1 MRDDQKQRC
10 VRVAVVAPVRETFTY
25 TLPPELAA
33 DGKVGHRVLVPFS
46 NRKVTGYVLG
56 HDEGEETCQLKEVIE
71 VLDAEPLFHEP
82 LVPFLIWM
90 ADYYVYPIGP
100 LIQAILPGGMNPS
113 AYTAATLTEAGRI
126 ALRDHAS
133 DSGQREI
140 LSWIETHPG
149 KRLPWPRRELWA
161 LERNG
166 WVRLE
171 MRTARRRVGPRLRR
185 FVRPKPGLT
194 LDHVLAGRRTPMK
207 ARNEQDLL
215 ETVFREGL
223 LMLGKVTETYQNGAY
238 LTHKWVKRGVLETYE
253 AAVLRNPA
261 GEIMVPAHVP
271 ERLHEQQKEA
281 LRHIEARVAKGG
293 FSCSLLHGVTG
304 SGKTEVYF
312 RAAEKAM
319 ALGKHVILIVPEIA
333 LSLYVEGLFRSR
345 LGARV
350 AGYHSGLSPGER
362 YDQWVRMASG
372 AVDLVVGARSALFAP
387 LPRLG
392 LIIVDEEHDDSYK
405 QDSGPRYQAR
415 DAAVVRARTENIP
428 VLLGS
433 GTPSVQSYQ
442 NGQTGRY
449 YLLSMPVRVENRS
462 LPAVEVVDMKRD
474 ENMDDAGG
482 VISPRLLD
490 AIRKNL
496 QSRNQAILFLNRRGF
511 HRLFLCTACGQAIR
525 CPNCDVALT
534 HHLSQGRLSCHYC
547 GYHSDVPPPFG
558 AQDHRICPQCGQTR
572 LKPYGFGTERLE
584 AELKGRFPGA
594 RIGRLDADTMRRK
607 GQAFEILKRF
617 SEKEIDI
624 LVGTQVITKGYD
636 FPNVTLVGVIAADL
650 SLGFPDFGAAERTFQ
665 LVSQVAGRAGRG
677 DQPGRVVIQTFNPDH
692 YAIRAATSHD
702 YEMFFKAEIGLRE
715 LLGYPPFLYLACVR
729 IQGNK
734 ESTAATVARE
744 FGDALRHILC
754 RWTKRG
760 KEIQVLGPAEAPI
773 SRLKGKHRWQIL
785 IKCKSAALRSH
796 FLHAVDNLRRTSYRS
811 RGVQI
816 TLDVDP
822 QQMI

>member
-1 MRDDQKQRC
+1 MSVDQKQRC
-10 VRVAVVAPVRETFTY
+10 VQVAVVAPVRETFTY
-25 TLPPELAA
+25 RVSPELAA
-33 DGKVGHRVLVPFS
+33 AGTVGHRVLVPFG
-46 NRKVTGYVLG
+46 NRKVTGYVLSSA
-56 HDEGEETCQLKEVIE
+56 EGEKTCELKEVLE
-71 VLDAEPLFHEP
+71 VLDAAPLFHEP
-82 LVPFLIWM
+82 LVRFLVWM
-90 ADYYVYPIGP
+90 ADYYVYPIGQ
-100 LIQAILPGGMNPS
+100 LIQAVLPGGMNPGG
-113 AYTAATLTEAGRI
+113 YITASLTET
-126 ALRDHAS
+126 
-133 DSGQREI
+133 GQRSLAEHRPVERQKEI
-140 LSWIETHPG
+140 LSWIETHQG
-149 KRLPWPRRELWA
+149 KRLPWPRREVCA
-161 LERNG
+161 LERKG
-166 WVRLE
+166 WIRLE
-171 MRTARRRVGPRLRR
+171 VRTARRTAGPRLRR

-194 LDHVLAGRRTPMK
+194 LDDVLGRRRTPLT
-207 ARNEQDLL
+207 APNEQDLL
-215 ETVFREGL
+215 ETIFCEGR
-223 LMLGKVTETYQNGAY
+223 LMLGTVTQTYLNGAY
-238 LTHKWVKRGVLETYE
+238 LARKWVKKGVLETYE
-253 AAVLRNPA
+253 APVLRNPA
-261 GEIMVPAHVP
+261 GEIVVPARVP
-271 ERLHEQQKEA
+271 EHLHEEQNEA
-281 LRHIEARVAKGG
+281 LRHIEAQIEKGG
-293 FSCSLLHGVTG
+293 FSCALLHGVTG

-312 RAAEKAM
+312 RAAEKALAM
-319 ALGKHVILIVPEIA
+319 GKQVILMVPEIA
-333 LSLYVEGLFRSR
+333 LSLYMEGLFRAR

-362 YDQWVRMASG
+362 YDHWVRMASG
-372 AVDLVVGARSALFAP
+372 AVDLVIGARSALFAP

-405 QDSGPRYQAR
+405 QDAGPRYQAR
-415 DAAVVRARTENIP
+415 DASVVRARSENIP

-449 YLLSMPVRVENRS
+449 HLLSMPVRVENRS

-474 ENMDDAGG
+474 ENVDDAGG
-482 VISPRLLD
+482 VISLKLLD
-490 AIRKNL
+490 AIQKNL

-511 HRLFLCTACGQAIR
+511 HRLFVCTGCGKAIR
-525 CPNCDVALT
+525 CPNCDVSLT

-547 GYHSDVPPPFG
+547 GYHRDVPPPSG
-558 AQDHRICPQCGQTR
+558 GENHRKCPQCGQAR
-572 LKPYGFGTERLE
+572 LRPYGFGTERLE

-594 RIGRLDADTMRRK
+594 RIGRLDADTTRRK

-617 SEKEIDI
+617 SEQEIDV
-624 LVGTQVITKGYD
+624 LVGTQIITKGYD

-665 LVSQVAGRAGRG
+665 LLSQVAGRAGRG
-677 DQPGRVVIQTFNPDH
+677 EQPGRVVIQTFNPDH

-702 YEMFFKAEIGLRE
+702 YETFFKAEIGLRE

-729 IQGNK
+729 IEGNK
-734 ESTAATVARE
+734 GSTTATVAGE

-785 IKCKSAALRSH
+785 IKCKSAVLRSH
-796 FLHAVDNLRRTSYRS
+796 FLHAVDKLRRTSYRS